1 MKFVKLFFLKRKARK
16 IKEQLGSLS
25 YTKWE
30 VGKYGTNEE
39 IARVVILDRQ
49 TEVEYFKC
57 IEEIKVL
64 KILGGING

>member
-1 MKFVKLFFLKRKARK
+1 MKFVKLFFLKRKARE
-16 IKEQLGSLS
+16 IKEQLDSLS